1 MQAIVTKSLGPTE
14 RFGDRVKATA
24 QAGSLTLENDDRLH
38 IEENHKRA
46 ATALANKFGWLD
58 WGTELV
64 GGGTPDGN
72 FCWVFAT
79 PQKSAA
85 MGDWRDVVIDALQ
98 AHPDDLERSVR
109 RAMTVI
115 GHELNMTTFDSN
127 PFTPF
132 AKLGTWAVDEDFSV
146 YIGDA
151 RFLLKGLPAFD
162 LTAPDEGGN
171 GGPRR
176 ASIDAEQRQGI
187 VDAILVMLR
196 GGQ

>member
-1 MQAIVTKSLGPTE
+1 MTAIWIVVDVRADQSFSHRDEFFMIRIAFDDIVNIAVGYDGLVVRLARGGEVRTHYVNCSTMSDAVITGDGTWDPQ
-14 RFGDRVKATA
+14 RF
-24 QAGSLTLENDDRLH
+24 L
-38 IEENHKRA
+38 I
-46 ATALANKFGWLD
+46 
-58 WGTELV
+58 
-64 GGGTPDGN
+64 
-72 FCWVFAT
+72 
-79 PQKSAA
+79 
-85 MGDWRDVVIDALQ
+85 
-98 AHPDDLERSVR
+98 DDLERSVR